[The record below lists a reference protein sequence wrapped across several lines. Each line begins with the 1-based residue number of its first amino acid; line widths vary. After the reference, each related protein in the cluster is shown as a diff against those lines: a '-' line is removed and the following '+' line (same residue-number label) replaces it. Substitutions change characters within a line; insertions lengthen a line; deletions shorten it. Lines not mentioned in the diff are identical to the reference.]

1 MHDALKPTDR
11 QTIEILRFV
20 ARVLETD
27 AAYVF
32 EGRFHFR
39 LDSRWSVAISPESAG
54 RFQVSVFRGARHRA
68 TLWVLAGDRD
78 RLADLVLAAKAEVAA
93 LAA

>member
-1 MHDALKPTDR
+1 MLIARTPTDR
-11 QTIEILRFV
+11 QTIEALRHA
-20 ARVLETD
+20 ARALETD

-39 LDSRWSVAISPESAG
+39 LDSRWSVAISPDSAG
-54 RFQVSVFRGARHRA
+54 RFRVSIFRGARERA
-68 TLWVLAGDRD
+68 TLWALAGDRD
-78 RLADLVLAAKAEVAA
+78 RLADLVLSAKAEVAA

>member
-1 MHDALKPTDR
+1 MHALRPTDR
-11 QTIEILRFV
+11 QTVETLRFV
-20 ARVLETD
+20 AAKLETD
-27 AAYVF
+27 VAYVF

-39 LDSRWSVAISPESAG
+39 LDSRWSVAVSPESAG
-54 RFQVSVFRGARHRA
+54 RFRVSVFRDGRERA

-78 RLADLVLAAKAEVAA
+78 RLADLVLSAKAEVAA

>member
-1 MHDALKPTDR
+1 MQTRKPTDR
-11 QTIEILRFV
+11 QTIEALRLV
-20 ARVLETD
+20 ARALETD

-39 LDSRWSVAISPESAG
+39 LDSRWSVAISPDSAG
-54 RFQVSVFRGARHRA
+54 RFRVSVFRGARQGA
-68 TLWVLAGDRD
+68 TLWTLAGDRD
-78 RLADLVLAAKAEVAA
+78 RLADLVLSAKAEVAA

>member
-1 MHDALKPTDR
+1 MHVRKPTDR
-11 QTIEILRFV
+11 QTIETLRFV
-20 ARVLETD
+20 ARALETD

-54 RFQVSVFRGARHRA
+54 RFRVSVFRDGRERA

-78 RLADLVLAAKAEVAA
+78 RLADLVLSAKAEVAA